1 MFLVKSNIS
10 QENTASSHNK
20 QLCQGSILTR
30 GTFQTKLT
38 RGRGAVCFTS
48 VNFRQGSSRA
58 LVIEGQHKHS
68 PVGWRTDCG
77 GSELQGQAGPGA
89 GGSAEAW
96 PWPEDGH

>member
-10 QENTASSHNK
+10 QENAASSHNK
-20 QLCQGSILTR
+20 ELCQGSILTR

-38 RGRGAVCFTS
+38 WGREAVCFTS
-48 VNFRQGSSRA
+48 GKFRQGSSKA
-58 LVIEGQHKHS
+58 LVTEGQPKYS
-68 PVGWRTDCG
+68 PVGWRTDSG